1 VRNGDGETTA
11 RARLDVCLAC
21 GGPMEEPLKRLGSLR
36 CLDCRDSQRPL
47 DPSLTEARVDVG
59 TVFRKPA
66 RLLARLRP
74 GGPAHP

>member
-1 VRNGDGETTA
+1 
-11 RARLDVCLAC
+11 
-21 GGPMEEPLKRLGSLR
+21 MEEPLKRLGSLR

-74 GGPAHP
+74 GGPAQP